1 MRQTISYGPAP
12 GREHAQFSMVV
23 DSITLLGWL
32 LGLILITCALCESIE
47 FIELLVWKRAGETL
61 AGRQATDKPF
71 VSFHVPTCSEPP
83 EVVAR
88 TLLALHNLD
97 YDAFEVLIVDNNTK
111 DDELWKPIERLCLA
125 LGSRFRFFH
134 LPQWPGFKAGAL
146 NFALQHTAPGAS
158 LIGVVDADYEIAP
171 NYLREILCHLED
183 DQVAFVQT
191 PQDYRDWSF
200 SKFLRACNWEYWQ
213 VFAVSMVLRN
223 RRNAILMHGTMSLV
237 RREVIERSGGWAE
250 WCLTEDS
257 ELGLR
262 ILAHGYQ
269 SVYVS
274 KTYGRGLV
282 PFTYRDYKRQ
292 RRRWVIGGVQQLRHH
307 FRLFLPSA
315 GSAPRLTIGQKLH
328 YLQGWLP
335 WFRCSVVVL
344 SVPFALAAALAAILG
359 LAEPPGP
366 SWLNIGMMLVVAQLL
381 LRQLVVYR
389 HHLRLSWRDALGAT
403 IANFSLVW
411 AVGCGW
417 LSGWTA
423 TRQIFQ
429 RTPKRPPEA
438 ASWLE
443 AARAELIIGTLALA
457 FAVALGLTRGLAD
470 WQAVGGQLSYAIL
483 FLPAIWMAR
492 QSATACAPESSRK
505 SERAAEPGAG

>member
-1 MRQTISYGPAP
+1 MRQRISYDQGHCL
-12 GREHAQFSMVV
+12 GTLRFSMLIDFVR
-23 DSITLLGWL
+23 LLDWL
-32 LGLILITCALCESIE
+32 FGFILIGCALFESIE
-47 FIELLVWKRAGETL
+47 LIELLICRRGDEKTPVRRATS
-61 AGRQATDKPF
+61 KPF

-83 EVVAR
+83 DVVAK

-97 YDAFEVLIVDNNTK
+97 YDAFEVLVVDNNTK
-111 DDELWKPIERLCLA
+111 DEQLWKPIERLCGE

-134 LPQWPGFKAGAL
+134 LPEWPGFKAGAL
-146 NFALQHTAPGAS
+146 NFALHQTAPEAA

-171 NYLREILCHLED
+171 DYLAEVVGHFD
-183 DQVAFVQT
+183 DDHVAFVQT
-191 PQDYRDWSF
+191 PQDYRDWSLNIF
-200 SKFLRACNWEYWQ
+200 FRVCNWEYWQ

-237 RREVIERSGGWAE
+237 RRDAVERAGGWAE

-262 ILAHGYQ
+262 LHALGY
-269 SVYVS
+269 SSIYVS

-292 RRRWVIGGVQQLRHH
+292 RRRWVIGGVQQLKRH
-307 FRLFLPSA
+307 FTLLLPRRRSA
-315 GSAPRLTIGQKLH
+315 TGLTIVQKLY

-344 SVPFALAAALAAILG
+344 SMPVALAIGVAALFGLVHPDAVSWLG
-359 LAEPPGP
+359 L
-366 SWLNIGMMLVVAQLL
+366 GMTLIVAQLL
-381 LRQLVVYR
+381 VRQVVIYR
-389 HHLRLSWRDALGAT
+389 HHLCLSWRDTIGAT

-417 LSGWTA
+417 LSGLTTA
-423 TRQIFQ
+423 EQVFQ
-429 RTPKRPPEA
+429 RTPKRPPEPTY
-438 ASWLE
+438 WLE

-457 FAVALGLTRGLAD
+457 LGLALAATYGLAA
-470 WQAVGGQLSYAIL
+470 WQAVSGLLSYAML
-483 FLPAIWMAR
+483 FLPAAWMAR
-492 QSATACAPESSRK
+492 QSSMAGRISLSNLREQESAP
-505 SERAAEPGAG
+505 